1 MSFLD
6 RLQFEICLGLVSPN
20 WMHFLSLQCH
30 FCLIYW
36 AKKQDIIALMTF
48 YLFKSLLNNWVS
60 LSSIERL
67 EKYEMENSLRAHQ
80 IGDKLS
86 LWHHNGTRRDSRSQ
100 DSQHLHHNHVFWI
113 FTRQSFECSTAKKIL
128 RHINNFMWLK
138 A

>member
-1 MSFLD
+1 MSFLG

-60 LSSIERL
+60 
-67 EKYEMENSLRAHQ
+67 SLRLRGLRNTRWKTLCVHT
-80 IGDKLS
+80 KLVT
-86 LWHHNGTRRDSRSQ
+86 NYRYDTKMAQDEIQDEIQSQ
-100 DSQHLHHNHVFWI
+100 DSQHLYHNHVFTI
-113 FTRQSFECSTAKKIL
+113 LTRQSFGTSAAKKIL
-128 RHINNFMWLK
+128 R
-138 A
+138 

>member
-1 MSFLD
+1 MSFLG

-60 LSSIERL
+60 
-67 EKYEMENSLRAHQ
+67 SLRLRGLRNTRWKTLCVHT
-80 IGDKLS
+80 KLVTNYRYDTK
-86 LWHHNGTRRDSRSQ
+86 NGTRRDSRR
-100 DSQHLHHNHVFWI
+100 DSISRFSTLIPQSRFHNFNPAIIW
-113 FTRQSFECSTAKKIL
+113 
-128 RHINNFMWLK
+128 NFRCQEDFK
-138 A
+138 VVSS

>member
-1 MSFLD
+1 MSFLG

-60 LSSIERL
+60 
-67 EKYEMENSLRAHQ
+67 SLRLRGLRNTRWKTLCVHT
-80 IGDKLS
+80 KLVT
-86 LWHHNGTRRDSRSQ
+86 NYRYDTTMAQ
-100 DSQHLHHNHVFWI
+100 DEIQHLKILNTYTTITFLN
-113 FTRQSFECSTAKKIL
+113 FTSLESSTAKNIL
-128 RHINNFMWLK
+128 RHIKRKVLPL
-138 A
+138 